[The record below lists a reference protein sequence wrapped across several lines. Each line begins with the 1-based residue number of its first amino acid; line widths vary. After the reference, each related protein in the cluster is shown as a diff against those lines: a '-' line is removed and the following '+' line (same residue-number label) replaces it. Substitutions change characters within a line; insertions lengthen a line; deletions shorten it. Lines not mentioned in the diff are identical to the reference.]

1 MRNCRN
7 HGSLFFLSDGEFLK
21 EEGESIF
28 TKLCI
33 KMSVSLTNGP
43 KICKSDEKY
52 KATFP
57 VIYFKTR
64 YFKISKIDHWSRK

>member
-1 MRNCRN
+1 MRNCRI
-7 HGSLFFLSDGEFLK
+7 HAKFFFLSGGKFLK

-28 TKLCI
+28 TKLYT
-33 KMSVSLTNGP
+33 KMSVVTDK
-43 KICKSDEKY
+43 KIYKSDEKY

-64 YFKISKIDHWSRK
+64 YFKISEIDHWSRK